1 MRKVYLTEGQLR
13 FIIESTIKEQ
23 SFFKDGRNPLSRLGD
38 FIGGIKG
45 IYRGEGYEYGA
56 SLTSLGRF
64 LQRLKKLDKPNAE
77 VIKHLDMLS
86 QRIDKS
92 SMNINKKDMLK
103 GLIDGVKKEFNDYQ
117 AELDNVINTIKT
129 GNLSPTSQPSP
140 QPSPQPPTP

>member
-13 FIIESTIKEQ
+13 SIIESTIKEE